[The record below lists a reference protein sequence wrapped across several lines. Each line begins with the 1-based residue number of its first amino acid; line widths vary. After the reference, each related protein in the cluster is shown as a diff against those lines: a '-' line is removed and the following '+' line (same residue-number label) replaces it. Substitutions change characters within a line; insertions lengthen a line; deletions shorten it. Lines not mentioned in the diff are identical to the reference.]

1 VIVNKRK
8 TQRDGKESDSAAI
21 QSVERALDILFLL
34 ADARRAVTVSEIAEM
49 LDVHVST
56 ASRLLSTL
64 ARKRVVTQS
73 RDGYRLDLGLLRL
86 THVVLNEMHV
96 RTAAYPHLLRLSQ
109 LTHHSLYLAALHE
122 GDELYLDQIETEEDA
137 SKTIWIGHTI
147 PSHAA
152 SGGKVLLA
160 HLDEDALAR
169 VLERGLI
176 AATRS
181 TITDADKLREQLA
194 SIREQ
199 GYATSRDEYLIG
211 YSNVAAPIFDR
222 AGHNI
227 AVVSLSGP
235 SLQLTSERLEAL
247 APQVIATANNISQE
261 LGFNP
266 LRMEEKQ
273 HVARHKNQ
281 YRLTHH

>member
-1 VIVNKRK
+1 MIVNKRR
-8 TQRDGKESDSAAI
+8 TRQNGKPADAGAI

-34 ADARRAVTVSEIAEM
+34 ADARQPVTVTEIADR
-49 LDVHVST
+49 LSVHVST

-64 ARKRVVTQS
+64 AQKQVVTQS
-73 RDGYRLDLGLLRL
+73 RDGYQLDLGLLRL

-122 GDELYLDQIETEEDA
+122 GDALYLDQVETEEDA

-147 PSHAA
+147 PAHAS

-160 HLDEDALAR
+160 HLDDEALAEI
-169 VLERGLI
+169 LDRGLV
-176 AATRS
+176 AATRH
-181 TITDADKLREQLA
+181 TITDPERLREQLRT
-194 SIREQ
+194 IRES
-199 GYATSRDEYLIG
+199 GYAISREEYLIG

-222 AGHNI
+222 TGRNI
-227 AVVSLSGP
+227 AVASLSGP
-235 SLQLTSERLEAL
+235 SFQLTPERLEAL
-247 APQVIATANNISQE
+247 APQVIATANAISVD
-261 LGFNP
+261 LGFNR
-266 LRMEEKQ
+266 LRSQESQ
-273 HVARHKNQ
+273 HVARSKNQ